1 MKYSMNWKL
10 ITLGV
15 VLLALLAGVAYYS
28 RRGFV
33 RSGFQSGSNKNEFI
47 MYYADWCP
55 HCKTALPEFEKLS
68 SKPLVVNGLPVTFTK
83 YEASKDPEKCKGANI
98 KGFPTFVLTTTEGQT
113 AEYTGK
119 RSADDILAFI
129 NDKLGGNNIQNQ

>member
-15 VLLALLAGVAYYS
+15 VLLGVLAIVGYYAKS
-28 RRGFV
+28 KFV
-33 RSGFQSGSNKNEFI
+33 RSGFQSGSGKTEFI

-68 SKPLVVNGLPVTFTK
+68 NKPLVVNGLPVNFTK
-83 YEASKDPEKCKGANI
+83 YEASKDADKVKGANV

-119 RSADDILAFI
+119 RTADDILAFI
-129 NDKLGGNNIQNQ
+129 NDKLGGNDIQNQ